1 LWHVTWPAFIH
12 ALFDPFTVI
21 HNLIPQPLDISHI
34 PRNLISGIFKRSFQI
49 SVSAFILTG
58 HTGVLR
64 VCDQMVESS
73 LVFFDDLV
81 LFLEDGIGVL
91 HDACGH
97 LIFADLAHFV
107 EELAFVFMGWY
118 IL

>member
-1 LWHVTWPAFIH
+1 LRDVTGLAFVQT
-12 ALFDPFTVI
+12 LLDPFTVI
-21 HNLIPQPLDISHI
+21 HNLIPQPLDISHFS
-34 PRNLISGIFKRSFQI
+34 RNLISGIFKCSFKI
-49 SVSAFILTG
+49 SVSALILTG
-58 HTGVLR
+58 HTGVLG

-107 EELAFVFMGWY
+107 EELSFVFMGWD